1 MTKPQ
6 IWIAAVLVLFFLL
19 FFLEKNTNRSDE
31 QVKGNP
37 PSTMPQTDQSAQAK
51 TPQQL
56 IASLGCTGCHGSDL
70 SGTKMAP
77 DLHNVKENWS
87 RDGLINYLRN
97 PNSYM
102 STKRFQ
108 DFKAKYPNIMMPSF
122 NNIDVKVLGN
132 IADYLRGLKK

>member
-31 QVKGNP
+31 QVKGAP
-37 PSTMPQTDQSAQAK
+37 PSAMPQTDQTAQAK
-51 TPQQL
+51 TPEQL
-56 IASLGCTGCHGSDL
+56 ITSLGCTSCHGSDL

-77 DLHNVKENWS
+77 DLHNVKDNWS

-108 DFKAKYPNIMMPSF
+108 DFKAKYPNVIMPSF

-132 IADYLRGLKK
+132 IADYLRNLK